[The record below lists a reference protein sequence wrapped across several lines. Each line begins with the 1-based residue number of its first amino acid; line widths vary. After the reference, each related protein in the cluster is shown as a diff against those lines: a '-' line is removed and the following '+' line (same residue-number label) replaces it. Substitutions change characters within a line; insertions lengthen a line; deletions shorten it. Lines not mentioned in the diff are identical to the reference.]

1 MRNLVHKVLWF
12 HWWFSGCS
20 MYILKTAPTLSILW
34 DNYIFLVPEWHVF
47 FQYPSP
53 QSIFEEIESERG
65 RDGGKSSLP
74 SELIPVITLLPLN
87 KPELLLREGN
97 S

>member
-1 MRNLVHKVLWF
+1 V
-12 HWWFSGCS
+12 S
-20 MYILKTAPTLSILW
+20 
-34 DNYIFLVPEWHVF
+34 
-47 FQYPSP
+47 FQYLSP
-53 QSIFEEIESERG
+53 QSIFEEIESGRG

>member
-34 DNYIFLVPEWHVF
+34 DNYSFLVPEWHVL

-53 QSIFEEIESERG
+53 QSIFAETESERG